1 MFQNLTTVIAMAQP
15 SQGQAGGGSMV
26 STLIM
31 FGAIIL
37 IMYFLMIRPQQKRQ
51 KEHKAMLES
60 IKKGDKVITNA
71 GMHGTVTDVDEK
83 TYEVQVAENTKIRFE
98 KSSIAAKKQ

>member
-1 MFQNLTTVIAMAQP
+1 MFQNFTSVIAMAQP
-15 SQGQAGGGSMV
+15 QGQGAGGGSMV

-71 GMHGTVTDVDEK
+71 GMHGTVTDVDDK

-98 KSSIAAKKQ
+98 KSSIAAKK

>member
-1 MFQNLTTVIAMAQP
+1 MFHNFTTVIAMAQT
-15 SQGQAGGGSMV
+15 QGSSGGSNNML

-71 GMHGTVTDVDEK
+71 GMHGTVTDVDDK
-83 TYEVQVAENTKIRFE
+83 TYEVQVAENTRIRFE
-98 KSSIAAKKQ
+98 KSSIAAKK